1 MSKIFKLKYLLPTL
15 CIIILLIIGINI
27 RYDTFNNLIEWHR
40 QQVAKEYLSE
50 YGWDV
55 IECWNSTDVS
65 HGSAR
70 EPLLGSHFMSQ
81 EIKSLYG
88 AAFHNILLR
97 DHIQLEPNTQ
107 YTVRWFSLS
116 NYLLEDYP
124 FETRLRADV
133 LMHEDDVIC
142 AVVTWADVLHG
153 FQVKDYVESLGPQ
166 WREGSFS
173 CNNFSYNVMDPEDYY
188 PVDWTVE
195 QIRAAFDDALFAEA
209 VIPEE

>member
-1 MSKIFKLKYLLPTL
+1 MSKIFKLKYLLPAL
-15 CIIILLIIGINI
+15 CIIVLLIIGINI
-27 RYDTFNNLIEWHR
+27 RYDAFNNLIEWHR

-50 YGWDV
+50 YGWDAV
-55 IECWNSTDVS
+55 QCWNSTDVS
-65 HGSAR
+65 HGSER

-116 NYLLEDYP
+116 NYLLEDYS

-142 AVVTWADVLHG
+142 AVVTWADVLQG
-153 FQVKDYVESLGPQ
+153 FQVRSHVESLGPQ
-166 WREGSFS
+166 WREGSF
-173 CNNFSYNVMDPEDYY
+173 
-188 PVDWTVE
+188 
-195 QIRAAFDDALFAEA
+195 
-209 VIPEE
+209 

>member
-1 MSKIFKLKYLLPTL
+1 M
-15 CIIILLIIGINI
+15 
-27 RYDTFNNLIEWHR
+27 
-40 QQVAKEYLSE
+40 
-50 YGWDV
+50 
-55 IECWNSTDVS
+55 
-65 HGSAR
+65 
-70 EPLLGSHFMSQ
+70 
-81 EIKSLYG
+81 
-88 AAFHNILLR
+88 
-97 DHIQLEPNTQ
+97 EPNTQ

-116 NYLLEDYP
+116 NYLLEDYS